1 MNNQIKLAVAA
12 ALLAAASS
20 ASAGIVIPAGDW
32 NVEIGGNVNAFYS
45 NTHLEGSKA
54 TNSIGTGLLPAELSV
69 AVKTRQNDLDISGV
83 VSFWTSTSADAAN
96 GVNATALN
104 RGAQINVRQSYLT
117 FGDASWGTVLMGRN
131 LGVFGSD
138 AILSDM
144 TLLSVGG
151 NYAPGGTTTLGRIGQ
166 GYLYADWFGQIN
178 YSTPSFNGLQGTVA
192 VLQPV
197 SSQAVTG
204 DMMYQGKVTYDFAA
218 DQVTGRAW
226 VGGTTQKLA
235 SWTASGAEVGAKAS
249 FAGASVVGYYYNG
262 DGLSSVTTGG
272 TSAYG
277 NTVLLGGLNGSL
289 SGAAHTGGSVPAVR
303 TKDTGGYV
311 QGTFVI
317 PGIGTKLGASWGE
330 SSAEFAGIEAK
341 TETWI
346 VAAFHPLTKSLN
358 LVAEYANA
366 DNSYTGLTTQTVKTT
381 SLGAILFF

>member
-96 GVNATALN
+96 GVNAAALN

-166 GYLYADWFGQIN
+166 GYIYADWFGQIN

-226 VGGTTQKLA
+226 LGGTTQKLA

-289 SGAAHTGGSVPAVR
+289 DGAAHTGGGKPAVR
-303 TKDTGGYV
+303 TKDSGGYV

-341 TETWI
+341 TQTWI

-358 LVAEYANA
+358 LVAEYASA
-366 DNSYTGLTTQTVKTT
+366 DNSYTGLASQTVKTT